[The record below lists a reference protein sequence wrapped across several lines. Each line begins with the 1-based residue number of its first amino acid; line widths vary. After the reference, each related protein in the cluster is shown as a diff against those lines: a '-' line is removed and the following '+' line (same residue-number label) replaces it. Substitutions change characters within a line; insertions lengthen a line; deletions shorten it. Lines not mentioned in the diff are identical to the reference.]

1 MSSLTARDYD
11 RMLQLATMVFEASN
25 AQEPWRLVGE
35 EFLGS
40 LFGADVFLF
49 AEIDYAAS
57 TSQLVEA
64 LPGWAALNA
73 PVGAVVHEALVQ
85 DHPFSWHYSR
95 GAGSLAVTRISDLV
109 PSRVWR
115 ATSGYA
121 TIREL
126 FGTSVALA
134 LPVQAKPFRGLGIQ
148 RVDHDFS
155 DRDVEL
161 ARRLQ
166 PLLVAMD
173 RHLRSLRRWRS
184 AWSGEAQPRSAEEVA
199 AALRITP
206 RELTVLASLADGL
219 TATAIARRLNIS
231 ARTVGNHQ
239 ASLYRKLGVTDRLS
253 AVLRA
258 QEHGLLPPPRPA
270 PPAQQTPPAQQ
281 APPAEQAPP
290 AR

>member
-1 MSSLTARDYD
+1 MPSLSARDYD
-11 RMLQLATMVFEASN
+11 RMLQLASMIFEAPDTVD
-25 AQEPWRLVGE
+25 PWRLVGE

-57 TSQLVEA
+57 TSELVEA
-64 LPGWAALNA
+64 LPDWAARNA
-73 PVGAVVHEALVQ
+73 PVGDVVHEALVR

-95 GAGSLAVTRISDLV
+95 GDGSLAVTRISDLV
-109 PSRVWR
+109 PPRVWR
-115 ATSGYA
+115 GTSGYA

-148 RVDHDFS
+148 RVDRDFS
-155 DRDVEL
+155 DRDVAL
-161 ARRLQ
+161 AGRLQ
-166 PLLVAMD
+166 PLLIAMD
-173 RHLRSLRRWRS
+173 RHLRLLRQWRS
-184 AWSGEAQPRSAEEVA
+184 GSAGQDAADPADPADEVV

-206 RELTVLASLADGL
+206 RELTVLAALADGL
-219 TATAIARRLNIS
+219 TATAIARRLGIS

-239 ASLYRKLGVTDRLS
+239 ASLYRKLGVSDRLS

-258 QEHGLLPPPRPA
+258 QRHGLLPPPRATPA
-270 PPAQQTPPAQQ
+270 TP
-281 APPAEQAPP
+281 
-290 AR
+290 